1 MIVRPFIWTK
11 STFFSWLAIEIKEN
25 NSEDFE
31 AMEIS
36 NGLLDCTQ
44 EEVEHELRMSNVL
57 KTINQQIEEILARE
71 KEGNANDIQI
81 LEKVLLKEARRIIQ
95 LAHEVPS

>member
-1 MIVRPFIWTK
+1 
-11 STFFSWLAIEIKEN
+11 
-25 NSEDFE
+25 
-31 AMEIS
+31 
-36 NGLLDCTQ
+36 
-44 EEVEHELRMSNVL
+44 MSNVL

-95 LAHEVPS
+95 LAHEVPSDLDVQVENMLIQKDMMIIL